1 MTCYFR
7 HMNDIF
13 KKIDVEVTQD
23 NEKEIGKKIHEYL
36 GIDYKNC
43 SQTWRIIKERRDETP
58 NKLITE
64 LKKVLTK

>member
-13 KKIDVEVTQD
+13 KKIDIEVTQD
-23 NEKEIGKKIHEYL
+23 NKKEIDKKIHEYL

-43 SQTWRIIKERRDETP
+43 SQT
-58 NKLITE
+58 
-64 LKKVLTK
+64 